1 MKRGLFIV
9 LALLILQTA
18 LAAQPKPIEKE
29 APAPASLPPAFEA
42 RYEGGIFGSAG
53 KETGLLKFDDANL
66 RVVFY
71 KKSGT
76 EMFGIPYESLIVVY
90 PDSKE
95 GISRTG
101 NVASRL
107 PVPGAGLFGLM
118 TKKTK
123 YLILNFNDPDIDAAG
138 TANFKFDDKE
148 NLLLF
153 INALGNKAKMTQR
166 GDAFYRPKRRAVF

>member
-1 MKRGLFIV
+1 MKRGLFIA
-9 LALLILQTA
+9 LALLFASTTLIG
-18 LAAQPKPIEKE
+18 QPKPIEKE
-29 APAPASLPPAFEA
+29 APSPASLPPAFEA

-53 KETGLLKFDDANL
+53 KETGLLKFDDTNL

-76 EMFGIPYESLIVVY
+76 EMFAIPYDSLIVVY

-95 GISRTG
+95 GITRTG

-123 YLILNFNDPDIDAAG
+123 YLVLNFNDPDIEAAG
-138 TANFKFDDKE
+138 TANFKFDEKDD
-148 NLLLF
+148 LLLF
-153 INALGNKAKMTQR
+153 INALGTKAKMTQR
-166 GDAFYRPKRRAVF
+166 GDAYYRPKRRDVF